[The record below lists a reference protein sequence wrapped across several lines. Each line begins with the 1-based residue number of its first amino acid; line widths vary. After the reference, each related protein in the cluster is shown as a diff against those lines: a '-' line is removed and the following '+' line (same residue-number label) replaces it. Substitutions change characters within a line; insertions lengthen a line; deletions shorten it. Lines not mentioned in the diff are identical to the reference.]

1 MGTPDFAV
9 ASLDELVQAGWNI
22 VGVVTAADKPAG
34 RGMKLTQSAVKTYA
48 LQQGLPVLQPEKL
61 KHPDFI
67 EALRSLHADLQVV
80 VAFRMLPEVVWNMPP
95 MGTINLHG
103 SLLPQYRGAAPI
115 NWAIINGETYTGV
128 TTFKL
133 QHQIDTGDI
142 LLNERIAIGADATA
156 GELHDTM
163 KVIGARLLVKTV
175 QGLFAGTLT
184 EKPQDA
190 IDAGALKHAPKLF
203 TENCT
208 INWQQTALS
217 IHNSIRGLSP
227 FPGAL
232 TTLNGKLLKV
242 FKSRYELMM
251 HNVPC
256 GQVES
261 DQKTFIRFAA
271 AGGFVYLLDLQPEGK
286 KRMQVEDYLRGNK
299 VITSSGE

>member
-1 MGTPDFAV
+1 
-9 ASLDELVQAGWNI
+9 
-22 VGVVTAADKPAG
+22 
-34 RGMKLTQSAVKTYA
+34 
-48 LQQGLPVLQPEKL
+48 
-61 KHPDFI
+61 
-67 EALRSLHADLQVV
+67 
-80 VAFRMLPEVVWNMPP
+80 

-115 NWAIINGETYTGV
+115 NWAIINGETHTGV

-142 LLNERIAIGADATA
+142 LLNESIPIGADTTA

-163 KVIGARLLVKTV
+163 KVIGADLLVQTM
-175 QGLFAGTLT
+175 QGLAAGTLT

-203 TENCT
+203 TENCA
-208 INWQQTALS
+208 IHWQQTALS
-217 IHNSIRGLSP
+217 IHNLIRGLSP

-242 FKSRYELMM
+242 FKSRYELMT
-251 HNVPC
+251 HNLTC

-261 DQKTFIRFAA
+261 DQKNFIRFAVA
-271 AGGFVYLLDLQPEGK
+271 DGFVYLLELQPEGK

-299 VITSSGE
+299 VAGVDSR